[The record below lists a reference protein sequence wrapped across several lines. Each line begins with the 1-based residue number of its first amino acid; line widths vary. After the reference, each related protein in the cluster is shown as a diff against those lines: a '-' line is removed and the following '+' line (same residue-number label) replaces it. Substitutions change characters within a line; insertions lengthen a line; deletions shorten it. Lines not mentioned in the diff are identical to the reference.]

1 MAKDIFDKVI
11 FDGCRVESLAESVQ
25 DIIFKN
31 IILMVLQKLLYL
43 FHTSMMI

>member
-11 FDGCRVESLAESVQ
+11 FDGCKVESLAESVQ

-31 IILMVLQKLLYL
+31 IILMALQKYCIY
-43 FHTSMMI
+43 FTQA